1 MNPVE
6 PAGRNEVGQPEGRR
20 SARTEWSHGA
30 IQYVRRKF
38 KYEMIGQ
45 FVWNSGII
53 KVDDPDYWKIMQAGE
68 GKEYHDAI
76 SNEKKKVLGH
86 KTCFKRNYL

>member
-1 MNPVE
+1 
-6 PAGRNEVGQPEGRR
+6 
-20 SARTEWSHGA
+20 
-30 IQYVRRKF
+30 
-38 KYEMIGQ
+38 
-45 FVWNSGII
+45 
-53 KVDDPDYWKIMQAGE
+53 MQAGE